1 MTDAELRT
9 AVRRKCGLIVNTKEL
24 DDPDITAEGAKILRK
39 IAEWITIRV
48 HRYITSEADVREYD
62 THANTIRVPK
72 VFQWDEAED
81 QNTMILGGYKVSA
94 VDASEGYNFPSMKII
109 DRMRRIRGLP
119 RIKHE
124 FDPVNRKLKIDPMPT
139 ETGNKYWYT
148 SVERSDWTM
157 DDLPE
162 DFEELLT
169 LGTAW
174 KCLEVI
180 ALKRSGLGGVI
191 RDGGFVTYPSTELK
205 RFSDQYRDDFHA
217 ELKLKSKLYSRGA

>member
-1 MTDAELRT
+1 MTDAELIAAARL
-9 AVRRKCGLIVNTKEL
+9 KCGKLTNDKEL
-24 DDPDITAEGAKILRK
+24 GDSDVLAEGAKILRK

-48 HRYITSEADVREYD
+48 HRYITSEADVREYS

-81 QNTMILGGYKVSA
+81 KNTMVLGGYKVSE

-109 DRMRRIRGLP
+109 DRMRRVAGLP
-119 RIKHE
+119 RIRHE
-124 FDPVNRKLKIDPMPT
+124 FDPINKKLKIDPMPT

-148 SVERSDWTM
+148 SVERSDWT
-157 DDLPE
+157 LANVPE
-162 DFEELLT
+162 DFEELLVT
-169 LGTAW
+169 GTAW
-174 KCLEVI
+174 KCLEIV

-205 RFSDQYRDDFHA
+205 LFVDQYRDDFHA
-217 ELKLKSKLYSRGA
+217 ELKLKSKLLKGV